1 MLRVLHP
8 PDGQSVDTS
17 QFLSHTGSIYM
28 VFEYLEHDLNG
39 ILSQPTIV
47 FEHSHLKSLA
57 SQLLS
62 GLSYL
67 HHRSILHRDLK
78 GSNLLLNN
86 AGLLK
91 LADFGLARGYTK
103 RKRGDYTNRVVT
115 LWYRPPELLLG
126 ATQYGAAVDVW
137 GAGCIFLELF
147 TRKPVLQGQDE
158 IDQVRVVFE
167 KLGEGADEEWPEMK
181 TMPWYDLVV
190 GATMSPTSSSSSTSS
205 PSSPS
210 LSSSTRVSAA
220 TRRRRRIESLFAKYA
235 PSDALDVIDRLLHF
249 DPERRA
255 TAAEALE
262 MPYFASNEPK
272 AEMPFKVLGAV
283 EGEWHEYE
291 SRRARRQK
299 GVERREE
306 QPQHAQ
312 QQQQQPDQ
320 PPSSSRQET
329 QVEDEDS
336 LMIMAAS
343 DERREDRE
351 ASA

>member
-1 MLRVLHP
+1 MYERISQVGEGTYGQVFKARGEKTGVVVALKKIRMESEKDGFPVTAMREIKLLQGLRHPNVVRLHEMML
-8 PDGQSVDTS
+8 SKN
-17 QFLSHTGSIYM
+17 SIYM

-39 ILSQPTIV
+39 ILSQPTV
-47 FEHSHLKSLA
+47 LFEPCHLKSLA

-62 GLSYL
+62 GLAYL

-86 AGLLK
+86 AGVLK
-91 LADFGLARGYTK
+91 LADFGLARSYMK

-158 IDQVRVVFE
+158 IDQVKVLFE
-167 KLGEGADEEWPEMK
+167 MLGRYGQGGGDGVDEEWPEMRNL
-181 TMPWYDLVV
+181 PWYDL
-190 GATMSPTSSSSSTSS
+190 
-205 PSSPS
+205 
-210 LSSSTRVSAA
+210 
-220 TRRRRRIESLFAKYA
+220 SLFSKYA
-235 PSDALDVIDRLLHF
+235 PSDALDVVDRLLHF
-249 DPERRA
+249 DPAKRA
-255 TAAEALE
+255 SAAEVLE
-262 MPYFASNEPK
+262 LPYFAANEPK
-272 AEMPFKVLGAV
+272 AERPARVLSAV

-299 GVERREE
+299 IIQQREE
-306 QPQHAQ
+306 QHQPQ
-312 QQQQQPDQ
+312 
-320 PPSSSRQET
+320 
-329 QVEDEDS
+329 EDS
-336 LMIMAAS
+336 MTLT
-343 DERREDRE
+343 DDKRE

>member
-1 MLRVLHP
+1 
-8 PDGQSVDTS
+8 
-17 QFLSHTGSIYM
+17 M

-39 ILSQPTIV
+39 ILSQPTVV
-47 FEHSHLKSLA
+47 FEPCHLKSLA

-62 GLSYL
+62 GLAYL

-86 AGLLK
+86 AGVLK
-91 LADFGLARGYTK
+91 LADFGLARSYMK

-158 IDQVRVVFE
+158 IDQVKVLFE
-167 KLGEGADEEWPEMK
+167 MLGRYGQGGGDGVDEEWPEMK
-181 TMPWYDLVV
+181 NLPWYDLVI
-190 GATMSPTSSSSSTSS
+190 GSTTTSVS
-205 PSSPS
+205 PSKEGK
-210 LSSSTRVSAA
+210 LT
-220 TRRRRRIESLFAKYA
+220 TRRRRLESLFSKYA
-235 PSDALDVIDRLLHF
+235 PPDALDVVDRLLHF
-249 DPERRA
+249 DPAKRA
-255 TAAEALE
+255 SAAEALE
-262 MPYFASNEPK
+262 LPYFAANEPK
-272 AEMPFKVLGAV
+272 AERPAKVLSAV

-299 GVERREE
+299 IIQQREE
-306 QPQHAQ
+306 QHQPQ
-312 QQQQQPDQ
+312 
-320 PPSSSRQET
+320 
-329 QVEDEDS
+329 EDS
-336 LMIMAAS
+336 MTLT
-343 DERREDRE
+343 DDKRE